1 MRTIPD
7 LIFQVIT
14 KLRKKFLIVLVFY
27 LISFSEAM
35 QLEPEEVTLDGIYN
49 YFSDDFT
56 AKKFYVQIVMQV
68 RYNLTFFRV
77 KLSSEESNNSWQ
89 SREE

>member
-1 MRTIPD
+1 MRKIPD

-27 LISFSEAM
+27 LISSSEAM

-49 YFSDDFT
+49 FFSDDFT
-56 AKKFYVQIVMQV
+56 TKKFYVQIVMQV

-77 KLSSEESNNSWQ
+77 KLSSEESNNS
-89 SREE
+89 